1 MQQFYITFWKAFAG
15 LAPRA
20 ANVSFR
26 YTFMQQ
32 LGRDFF
38 KISGQNRVIRCF
50 WISESNEGLCNG
62 KKSEAEKRR
71 DK

>member
-38 KISGQNRVIRCF
+38 KKY
-50 WISESNEGLCNG
+50 W
-62 KKSEAEKRR
+62 AEPNNLMLLDFRK
-71 DK
+71 